1 MKIIE
6 DEPEKQSSQTP
17 LPELKYIPLNKI
29 MRKNKGN
36 GHYHGMIA
44 DYPKIGRDE
53 LYSGHSRKTSSQLES
68 EIESRK

>member
-1 MKIIE
+1 
-6 DEPEKQSSQTP
+6 
-17 LPELKYIPLNKI
+17 